1 MSLFDEIQ
9 TSLRS
14 TGFVTN
20 GQASD
25 LAEKVV
31 GDIHIRERS
40 LHAQIKALQDS
51 LNGLQ
56 ALVNTAKEGT
66 EAMDSDE
73 YCARALATF
82 EAICAPGLFQPE
94 ETESVEPASPP
105 TARLVVERY
114 GDEVRA
120 AYSDFPVDIVFV
132 NRGQHSDPDAE
143 PESLAECF
151 ALGGEGRI
159 SDIERYFE
167 DAEVARQAGKLSG
180 VVLPHP

>member
-1 MSLFDEIQ
+1 MKLFDEIH

-31 GDIHIRERS
+31 GSIHLRERQ
-40 LHAQIKALQDS
+40 LHAQVKALQDR

-66 EAMDSDE
+66 EGMDSDE
-73 YCARALATF
+73 YRARALATF
-82 EAICAPGLFQPE
+82 EAICAPGLFEPE
-94 ETESVEPASPP
+94 VTESVEPAGPP
-105 TARLVVERY
+105 TTRLVVELY
-114 GDEVRA
+114 GNEVRA
-120 AYSDFPVDIVFV
+120 AYSDFPVDVVFV
-132 NRGQHSDPDAE
+132 NRGQHSDPGAE
-143 PESLAECF
+143 PESFAECF
-151 ALGGEGRI
+151 ALGGEARI
-159 SDIERYFE
+159 NDIERYFE
-167 DAEVARQAGKLSG
+167 DAEVARQAGELLG

>member
-31 GDIHIRERS
+31 GCIHVRERNI
-40 LHAQIKALQDS
+40 HAQLKALQDR

-56 ALVNTAKEGT
+56 ALVNTANEGT
-66 EAMDSDE
+66 EAMDSEE
-73 YCARALATF
+73 YRARALATF
-82 EAICAPGLFQPE
+82 EAICAPGLFEPE
-94 ETESVEPASPP
+94 VTESVDPAGPP

-114 GDEVRA
+114 GNEVRA

-132 NRGQHSDPDAE
+132 NRGQHSDPEAE

-151 ALGGEGRI
+151 ALGGEGRV
-159 SDIERYFE
+159 SDIERYFD
-167 DAEVARQAGKLSG
+167 DAEVARKAGKLLG
-180 VVLPHP
+180 GVLPHP